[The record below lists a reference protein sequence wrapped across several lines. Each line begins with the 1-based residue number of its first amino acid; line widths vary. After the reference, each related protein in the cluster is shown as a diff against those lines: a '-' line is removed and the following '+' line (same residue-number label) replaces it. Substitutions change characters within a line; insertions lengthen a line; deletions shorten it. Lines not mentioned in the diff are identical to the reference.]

1 MGKGKASKFKGEE
14 QEGAMTNLLAD
25 SASDRP
31 GFESQPHHLLTLGKL
46 LKLSEPQFPNLYSGT
61 NDSPHL
67 VILLC
72 RFCAGAWMKRLS
84 LLLFSVTR
92 SAGVWGGA
100 QPTPHRPPPRTG
112 SLLLS
117 CFACPGTVTAPAFP
131 SLLLRSLQTTS
142 SLQSTF
148 PREPPVYTSPGL
160 GAGRL
165 LAREAGTVWAP
176 GTWHQ

>member
-1 MGKGKASKFKGEE
+1 
-14 QEGAMTNLLAD
+14 MTNLLAD

-72 RFCAGAWMKRLS
+72 RFRVVAWMKRLS

-92 SAGVWGGA
+92 SAGVGGA
-100 QPTPHRPPPRTG
+100 LSLHPTGHHPARQP
-112 SLLLS
+112 
-117 CFACPGTVTAPAFP
+117 PAE
-131 SLLLRSLQTTS
+131 LLRLPVDRHSPS
-142 SLQSTF
+142 F
-148 PREPPVYTSPGL
+148 PITPAL
-160 GAGRL
+160 
-165 LAREAGTVWAP
+165 
-176 GTWHQ
+176 

>member
-1 MGKGKASKFKGEE
+1 
-14 QEGAMTNLLAD
+14 MTNLLAD

-72 RFCAGAWMKRLS
+72 RFRAGAWMKRLS

-100 QPTPHRPPPRTG
+100 QPTPASQTSWKGEPSITVLGPPRG
-112 SLLLS
+112 
-117 CFACPGTVTAPAFP
+117 
-131 SLLLRSLQTTS
+131 LRSASRYRLTTPVS
-142 SLQSTF
+142 DICHSQRWVLVSKNQSHPGVNSHFVCTHLACLMSLCC
-148 PREPPVYTSPGL
+148 GL
-160 GAGRL
+160 FRSLEKSA
-165 LAREAGTVWAP
+165 
-176 GTWHQ
+176 